1 MKGFIKNHPTGM
13 CHPGDLGRSRRM
25 PSLIRSTGSLRTLVP
40 PCSLHREEVVAVVA
54 EVLEEVVLPVAAAEV
69 GSSKELVMHP
79 A

>member
-1 MKGFIKNHPTGM
+1 
-13 CHPGDLGRSRRM
+13 M
-25 PSLIRSTGSLRTLVP
+25 PSLIRSTRSLRTLVP

-69 GSSKELVMHP
+69 GSSKELVMHQ